1 MEIVV
6 GTHNVG
12 KLNELQN
19 AFDAG
24 KIKFVAVADFL
35 PAEFVFPAET
45 GTSYFANAYQKAAA
59 YAKATGQKILAD
71 DGGLELAA
79 FPELLGLKTQRFFK
93 TATAREQNQEILA
106 LFTDSTITRQATLTA
121 TQVYFCDPNY
131 FYTATARLHGEITA
145 PMGTG
150 GYGFD
155 DIFYLPE
162 LGKTLAE
169 LSEEQRNYF
178 SPRIR
183 AAKKIITQVEVDAR
197 V

>member
-1 MEIVV
+1 MEIIV

-12 KLNELQN
+12 KLNELQS
-19 AFDAG
+19 AFDAE
-24 KIKFVAVADFL
+24 KIKFLAVADFL
-35 PAEFVFPAET
+35 PADFELPAET
-45 GTSYFANAYQKAAA
+45 GASYFANAYKKAAA
-59 YAKATGQKILAD
+59 YAKGTGQKILAD
-71 DGGLELAA
+71 DGGLELTA

-106 LFTDSTITRQATLTA
+106 LFSNAAVSRQATLTA
-121 TQVYFCDPNY
+121 TQVYFCNKNY

-145 PMGTG
+145 PIGTG

-169 LSEEQRNYF
+169 LDEEQRNSF

-183 AAKKIITQVEVDAR
+183 AAKKIITQVEVDTR